1 MVAVRIHGYDHGDF
15 HHGDGDGGDVIMVMV
30 MEAMVVMQSKVFV
43 TQHGLADG
51 SMLV

>member
-1 MVAVRIHGYDHGDF
+1 MVM
-15 HHGDGDGGDVIMVMV
+15 VIMVTFIMV
-30 MEAMVVMQSKVFV
+30 MAMVVMQSKVFV

>member
-1 MVAVRIHGYDHGDF
+1 
-15 HHGDGDGGDVIMVMV
+15 MVMV
-30 MEAMVVMQSKVFV
+30 MEVMVVMQSKVFV

>member
-1 MVAVRIHGYDHGDF
+1 
-15 HHGDGDGGDVIMVMV
+15 MVMV
-30 MEAMVVMQSKVFV
+30 MVVMVMVMVVMQSKVFV